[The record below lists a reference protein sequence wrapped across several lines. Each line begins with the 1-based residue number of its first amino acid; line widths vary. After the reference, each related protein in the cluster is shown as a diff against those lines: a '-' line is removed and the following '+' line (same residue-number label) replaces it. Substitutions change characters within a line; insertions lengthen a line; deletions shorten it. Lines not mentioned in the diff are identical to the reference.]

1 MVDSTDDLHLDLGSE
16 MVNLDQRQYLSNC
29 APTPNLRFP

>member
-1 MVDSTDDLHLDLGSE
+1 MVDSTENLHLDLGSE

-29 APTPNLRFP
+29 APTPNLPLP